1 MMVIKMIIYLSCPV
15 HCMLASLE
23 LQVTS
28 LIVIINL
35 PVLFFSTET
44 LPAYKDS
51 FFVGFA
57 PSPPSPAPVTP
68 SGKPSPGKESN
79 KNSGVSKGATAG
91 IAIVML
97 VVGIAGGL
105 VIAHFIM
112 KRRGSGL
119 FAYQRHE

>member
-1 MMVIKMIIYLSCPV
+1 M
-15 HCMLASLE
+15 
-23 LQVTS
+23 
-28 LIVIINL
+28 
-35 PVLFFSTET
+35 FSTET

-57 PSPPSPAPVTP
+57 PSPPSPAPVT
-68 SGKPSPGKESN
+68 PSPGKESN

>member
-1 MMVIKMIIYLSCPV
+1 
-15 HCMLASLE
+15 MLASLE

-35 PVLFFSTET
+35 PFFFSQQKHYLLTRIPSLLVL
-44 LPAYKDS
+44 LP
-51 FFVGFA
+51 V
-57 PSPPSPAPVTP
+57 PVTP